1 MMNNVSRLLLVFA
14 LAGAWAGGAAAE
26 DELARGARLAK
37 ERCAKCHGVD
47 GLGVSPDYPS
57 IAGQNR
63 DYFVKQI
70 FNFKTGL
77 RYNEP
82 MDPVIEKLLAADIR
96 ALSLHYASIPPGSV
110 PSNDQALLAEGRTI
124 YLDGIP
130 KKGVYSCAVCHGVE
144 AKGGTQMPRL
154 AGQNPVYLEKQM
166 RGFIQ
171 KIRQNDRLMHLTL
184 AAMTARELKAVAVYL
199 GNEKI
204 N

>member
-1 MMNNVSRLLLVFA
+1 MMNNAFRLLFVLV
-14 LAGAWAGGAAAE
+14 LAGSWAGAAVAE

-37 ERCAKCHGVD
+37 ERCAKCHGLD

-82 MDPVIEKLLAADIR
+82 MDPVIEKLLAAEIR
-96 ALSLHYASIPPGSV
+96 ALSLHYASITPGSV
-110 PSNDQALLAEGRTI
+110 PANDKAQLAEGQSI
-124 YLDGIP
+124 YLNGIP

-144 AKGGTQMPRL
+144 AKGGAQMPRL

-171 KIRQNDRLMHLTL
+171 KTRQNDRLMHLTL
-184 AAMTARELKAVAVYL
+184 ASMSAQELKAVALYL
-199 GNEKI
+199 GNEK
-204 N
+204 

>member
-1 MMNNVSRLLLVFA
+1 MMNNVFRLLLVFA
-14 LAGAWAGGAAAE
+14 LAASWAGGAAAE

-37 ERCAKCHGVD
+37 ERCAKCHGLD
-47 GLGVSPDYPS
+47 GFGVSPDYPS

-63 DYFVKQI
+63 EYFVKQI

-96 ALSLHYASIPPGSV
+96 ALSQHYAALTPGSV
-110 PSNDQALLAEGRTI
+110 PSNDQALIAEGQSI
-124 YLDGIP
+124 YLNGIP
-130 KKGVYSCAVCHGVE
+130 NKGVYSCSVCHGAE
-144 AKGGTQMPRL
+144 ARGGAQLPRL

-171 KIRQNDRLMHLTL
+171 KTRQNDRLMHLTL
-184 AAMTARELKAVAVYL
+184 AAMSAQELKAVAVYL
-199 GNEKI
+199 GNEK
-204 N
+204 